1 MVRPRKAG
9 GELESLAETRKNL
22 LAELAEIE
30 RRESALREAQRDAG
44 RDVLMGALGR
54 VKIGEMSR
62 DQAKGL
68 ARAIAEMGAGPLLA
82 RLA

>member
-1 MVRPRKAG
+1 MARPKKAG
-9 GELESLAETRKNL
+9 DDLESLAETRKTL
-22 LAELAEIE
+22 LAELAEID
-30 RRESALREAQRDAG
+30 RREGALREAQRDAG
-44 RDVLMGALGR
+44 REALMGALGR